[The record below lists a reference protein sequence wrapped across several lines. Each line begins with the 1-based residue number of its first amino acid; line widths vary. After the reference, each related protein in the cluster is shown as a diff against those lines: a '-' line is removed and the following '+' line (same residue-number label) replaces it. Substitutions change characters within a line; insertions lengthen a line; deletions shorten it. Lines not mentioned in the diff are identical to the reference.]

1 MIAVDQRLL
10 LVVPC
15 FKESTRL
22 PSFLESL
29 GREFSGVRNVRIL
42 VVDDG
47 SGPAE
52 QEKISALVG
61 DATARWP
68 FVVAPLL
75 LPSNLGK
82 GGAIYAGWAK
92 QEGDDWL
99 AFVDADGACEA
110 REVRRLWE
118 CASQLPSDVGA
129 LFGSRV
135 KMLGRKVERL
145 LYRHILG
152 RIYATLASNV
162 LNVEAYDSQCGLKF
176 VRSEAYRAIREE
188 LTLQRYAF
196 DLDLLTSLLRHRVA
210 VMETPIDWHEVPGG
224 KVRLFTDSLRMV
236 RDVLSIRKRRK
247 G

>member
-22 PSFLESL
+22 PSFLDSL
-29 GREFSGVRNVRIL
+29 GMELSDVRNVRIL

-47 SGPAE
+47 SGADE
-52 QEKISALVG
+52 QEKLATLVG
-61 DATARWP
+61 KASARWP
-68 FVVAPLL
+68 FIAEPLL
-75 LPSNLGK
+75 LPTNLGK
-82 GGAIYAGWAK
+82 GGAIYAGWTK
-92 QEGDDWL
+92 REDEDWL

-118 CASQLPSDVGA
+118 IASQLPIDLGA
-129 LFGSRV
+129 LFGSRI

-145 LYRHILG
+145 LHRHLLG
-152 RIYATLASNV
+152 RIYATLASNL
-162 LNVEAYDSQCGLKF
+162 LNIEAYDTQCGLKF
-176 VRSEAYRAIREE
+176 VRSEAYAAVREE

-210 VMETPIDWHEVPGG
+210 VREAPIDWHEVPGG
-224 KVRLFTDSLRMV
+224 KVHLLTDSLRML
-236 RDVLSIRKRRK
+236 RDVLKIRRKRL